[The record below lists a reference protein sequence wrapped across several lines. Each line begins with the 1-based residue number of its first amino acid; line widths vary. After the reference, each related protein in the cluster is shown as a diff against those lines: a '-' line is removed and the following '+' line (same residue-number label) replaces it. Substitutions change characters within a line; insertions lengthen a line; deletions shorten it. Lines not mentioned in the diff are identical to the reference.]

1 MDIAE
6 YSRNALTGINR
17 ILTCTRDEIA
27 WSVSI
32 RRNALTGINRILT
45 GMTEAGN
52 ISFTY
57 RRNALTGINR
67 ILTEGSFREDLS
79 VEWWIES

>member
-1 MDIAE
+1 MIC
-6 YSRNALTGINR
+6 L
-17 ILTCTRDEIA
+17 
-27 WSVSI
+27 
-32 RRNALTGINRILT
+32 NALTGINRILT